1 LTVRVHYT
9 MVPGMHEDAISG
21 RVAVI
26 TGASSGI
33 GLAVARELHRCGAQL
48 VLTARRA
55 ERLASAA
62 AEMSAQTVT
71 GDLATPGMPAEL
83 LRVALSRF
91 GRCDVVVNNAGI
103 IEVGPIESID
113 IERVC
118 AMVRIN
124 VEAAFRVA
132 YTFLRHF
139 RQQGS
144 GHLVNISSVMGT
156 KVRPTAG
163 AYAGTKHAIE
173 AFSEALRM
181 EVAGSG
187 AQITCIEPGL
197 VLTELHQGWPI
208 HPSES
213 MKISQPLQA
222 EDVARCVRFALCQP
236 PHVRIP
242 RLMVLPG
249 EHVI

>member
-1 LTVRVHYT
+1 MR
-9 MVPGMHEDAISG
+9 EEAISG

-33 GLAVARELHRCGAQL
+33 GLAVARGLHACGVQL
-48 VLTARRA
+48 VLTARRT
-55 ERLASAA
+55 ERLASIA
-62 AEMSAQTVT
+62 AELSSQAVV
-71 GDLATPGMPAEL
+71 GDLTDPTMPAEL
-83 LRVALSRF
+83 LRVALARF
-91 GRCDVVVNNAGI
+91 GRCDVLVSNAGI

-113 IERVC
+113 VERVC
-118 AMVRIN
+118 AMVRVN
-124 VEAAFRVA
+124 VEAAFRIA

-173 AFSEALRM
+173 ALSEALRM

-187 AQITCIEPGL
+187 VQITCIEPGL
-197 VLTELHQGWPI
+197 VMTELHQGWPI

-213 MKISQPLQA
+213 MGISNPLHA
-222 EDVARCVRFALCQP
+222 DDVARCVRFALCQP
-236 PHVRIP
+236 AHVRIP

-249 EHVI
+249 DHAI